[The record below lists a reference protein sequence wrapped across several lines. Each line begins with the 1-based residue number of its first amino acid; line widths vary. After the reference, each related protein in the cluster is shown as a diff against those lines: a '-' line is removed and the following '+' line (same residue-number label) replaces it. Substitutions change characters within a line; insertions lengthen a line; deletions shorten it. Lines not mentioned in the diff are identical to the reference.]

1 MKRILILCF
10 LFIASNT
17 IFAQETATKKKTTTA
32 KTELSAAEKE
42 AKQKICPFLKENCK
56 GSMCLSW
63 KKVGKLE
70 WQKILRIKAEFR
82 LSRNEKT
89 ILEEIEEIIE
99 YEVNKLSQTKIEL
112 EEVFRWLERTNTRFK
127 TVIEKLEP
135 GMNDKELEVQEGY
148 CILLKGQ

>member
-1 MKRILILCF
+1 MINI
-10 LFIASNT
+10 
-17 IFAQETATKKKTTTA
+17 QER
-32 KTELSAAEKE
+32 E
-42 AKQKICPFLKENCK
+42 AKQKVCQFLRENCK

-89 ILEEIEEIIE
+89 IFKEIEKIIE
-99 YEVNKLSQTKIEL
+99 YEVNKLNQTKIEY

-135 GMNDKELEVQEGY
+135 KMSDKELEAQEGY

>member
-1 MKRILILCF
+1 METKMINI
-10 LFIASNT
+10 
-17 IFAQETATKKKTTTA
+17 QER
-32 KTELSAAEKE
+32 E
-42 AKQKICPFLKENCK
+42 AKQKVCPFLRENCK

-99 YEVNKLSQTKIEL
+99 YELNKLSQTKIEL
-112 EEVFRWLERTNTRFK
+112 EEVFRWLENTNTRFK
-127 TVIEKLEP
+127 AVIEKLEP
-135 GMNDKELEVQEGY
+135 EMCDKELEAQEGY
-148 CILLKGQ
+148 CILLKDNK

>member
-1 MKRILILCF
+1 MINI
-10 LFIASNT
+10 
-17 IFAQETATKKKTTTA
+17 QER
-32 KTELSAAEKE
+32 E

-56 GSMCLSW
+56 GSTCLSW

-99 YEVNKLSQTKIEL
+99 YELNKLSQTKIEL
-112 EEVFRWLERTNTRFK
+112 EEVFRWLENTNTRFK
-127 TVIEKLEP
+127 AVIEKLESE
-135 GMNDKELEVQEGY
+135 MTDKELEVQEGY